1 MTQLDEQNDKKISD
15 ADVIVATAAKTLF
28 WLVVWVALFFTLF
41 RFVFP
46 VAAMN
51 LYDDMGNVPR
61 AYDCAKTALATSKGD
76 DKVNAR
82 LACVNYSVKL
92 FALNPEDYAEELKKN
107 SEEFLADSDCVKRI
121 ALIDE
126 YNENAA
132 PKSIR
137 PNLYSYADYLH
148 CENTRANC
156 YSGNDKLLFE
166 GAYLKADDVLAEC
179 ASRADLSVTAVV
191 RGQISVMLEEYAASG
206 RGINGAFDAGL
217 LCTVAR
223 DYIMKVLSG
232 INDTPTL
239 NDLYLVKAYE
249 KLVTRMTAGNFA
261 EPDVITLLKN
271 VEYDGANYTVDNLYY
286 KVLLPQYCK

>member
-1 MTQLDEQNDKKISD
+1 MI
-15 ADVIVATAAKTLF
+15 
-28 WLVVWVALFFTLF
+28 
-41 RFVFP
+41 
-46 VAAMN
+46 
-51 LYDDMGNVPR
+51 
-61 AYDCAKTALATSKGD
+61 
-76 DKVNAR
+76 
-82 LACVNYSVKL
+82 
-92 FALNPEDYAEELKKN
+92 
-107 SEEFLADSDCVKRI
+107 
-121 ALIDE
+121 
-126 YNENAA
+126 
-132 PKSIR
+132 
-137 PNLYSYADYLH
+137 
-148 CENTRANC
+148 
-156 YSGNDKLLFE
+156 E

-191 RGQISVMLEEYAASG
+191 LGQISVMLEEYAASG